1 LTLAVIT
8 SEENTMRYSPF
19 VERISGESVSAWD
32 IHYAAIE
39 ARGRGEDVI
48 VLSIGDP
55 DFATDS
61 AICETAVEAL
71 RQGDTHYTHVLGR
84 PLLREAIAAK
94 QSELQG
100 IPVKAENVALVAGA
114 QNGLFATALCLF
126 SQGDEVLVPEPM
138 YLTYEACIHASG
150 ARIATIEQ
158 PASNGFRLT
167 RAALEAAIT
176 DKTRGIA
183 LATPCN
189 PTGNVYSREELEAVA
204 EVARRHDL
212 WVISDEVYGQIT
224 YDRPHLSIASLPGM
238 AERTVVLNSLSKSH
252 AMTGWRVGWVVAPP
266 TLIGHL
272 DNLLLCMLYGLPGF
286 IQEAALKAL
295 ELDEPVVS
303 HAREVYRRRR
313 DLVVAGLR
321 GVVELDCRVPQAG
334 MFMLVDVRRTGLS
347 SMDFAWQLFRQTGVS
362 VLDAEAFGASA
373 KGFVRISFTVADDT
387 LKDAC
392 QRIAGFV
399 ESLRANQ

>member
-1 LTLAVIT
+1 
-8 SEENTMRYSPF
+8 MRYSSF
-19 VERISGESVSAWD
+19 VERISGDSVSAWD
-32 IHYAAIE
+32 IHYAAVD

-48 VLSIGDP
+48 VLSVGDP
-55 DFATDS
+55 DFATDK
-61 AICETAVEAL
+61 AICDAAVEAL
-71 RQGDTHYTHVLGR
+71 RAGDTHYTHVLGR

-94 QSELQG
+94 QSALLG
-100 IPVKAENVALVAGA
+100 LPVTAAQVALVAGA

-126 SQGDEVLVPEPM
+126 QQGDEVLVPEPM

-158 PASNGFRLT
+158 PAANGFRLT
-167 RAALEAAIT
+167 AAALEAAIT

-204 EVARRHDL
+204 DVARRHDL
-212 WVISDEVYGQIT
+212 WVISDEVYSQIT
-224 YDRPHLSIASLPGM
+224 YDREHLSIATLPGM
-238 AERTVVLNSLSKSH
+238 AERTVILNSLSKSH

-295 ELDEPVVS
+295 ELDDEIVGQ
-303 HAREVYRRRR
+303 ARELYRGRR
-313 DLVVAGLR
+313 DLVMAGL
-321 GVVELDCRVPQAG
+321 GQVAELDCRTPEAG

-362 VLDAEAFGASA
+362 VLDAQAFGASA
-373 KGFVRISFTVADDT
+373 KGFVRISFTVADAD
-387 LKDAC
+387 LKEAC
-392 QRIAGFV
+392 KRIAGFV
-399 ESLRANQ
+399 ESLASVR

>member
-1 LTLAVIT
+1 
-8 SEENTMRYSPF
+8 MRYSSF
-19 VERISGESVSAWD
+19 VQRISGEAVSAWD

-48 VLSIGDP
+48 VLSVGDP

-61 AICETAVEAL
+61 AICERAVQAL
-71 RQGDTHYTHVLGR
+71 RAGDTHYTHVLGR

-94 QSELQG
+94 QSALLG
-100 IPVKAENVALVAGA
+100 LPVRAENVALVAGA

-126 SQGDEVLVPEPM
+126 EQGDEVLVPEPM

-150 ARIATIEQ
+150 AQIATIEQ
-158 PASNGFRLT
+158 PAANGFRLT
-167 RAALEAAIT
+167 QAALEAALT
-176 DKTRGIA
+176 EKTRGIA

-204 EVARRHDL
+204 AVAQRHDL

-224 YDRPHLSIASLPGM
+224 FDRPHLSIATLEGM
-238 AERTVVLNSLSKSH
+238 AERTVILNSLSKSH
-252 AMTGWRVGWVVAPP
+252 AMTGWRVGWVVGP
-266 TLIGHL
+266 TDLIGHL

-286 IQEAALKAL
+286 IQEAALQAL
-295 ELDEPVVS
+295 ALDEPVVEQ
-303 HAREVYRRRR
+303 ARQLYRRRR
-313 DLVVAGLR
+313 DLVVGALSQVR
-321 GVVELDCRVPQAG
+321 ELDCRTPEAG

-347 SMDFAWQLFRQTGVS
+347 SLDFAWQLFRQTGVS
-362 VLDAEAFGASA
+362 VLDAQAFGASA
-373 KGFVRISFTVADDT
+373 EGFVRLSFTVADDV

-399 ESLRANQ
+399 ESLRANR

>member
-1 LTLAVIT
+1 
-8 SEENTMRYSPF
+8 MRYSSF
-19 VERISGESVSAWD
+19 VERISGDSVSAWD
-32 IHYAAIE
+32 IHYAAVD

-48 VLSIGDP
+48 VLSVGDP
-55 DFATDS
+55 DFATDK
-61 AICETAVEAL
+61 AICDAAVHAL
-71 RQGDTHYTHVLGR
+71 RAGDTHYTHVLGR

-94 QSELQG
+94 QTALLG
-100 IPVKAENVALVAGA
+100 LPIGAEQVALVAGA

-126 SQGDEVLVPEPM
+126 QQGDEVLVPEPM

-158 PASNGFRLT
+158 PAANGFRLT
-167 RAALEAAIT
+167 AAALEAAIT

-204 EVARRHDL
+204 DVARRHDL

-224 YDRPHLSIASLPGM
+224 YDRTHLSIATLPGM
-238 AERTVVLNSLSKSH
+238 AERTVILNSLSKSH

-266 TLIGHL
+266 TLVGHL

-295 ELDEPVVS
+295 ELDDEIVGQ
-303 HAREVYRRRR
+303 ARELYRRRR
-313 DLVVAGLR
+313 DLVVAGL
-321 GVVELDCRVPQAG
+321 GQVAELDCRTPEAG

-362 VLDAEAFGASA
+362 VLDAQAFGASA
-373 KGFVRISFTVADDT
+373 EGFVRISFTVADDD
-387 LKDAC
+387 LKEAC
-392 QRIAGFV
+392 KRIAGFV
-399 ESLRANQ
+399 ESLSSPR

>member
-1 LTLAVIT
+1 
-8 SEENTMRYSPF
+8 MRYSSF
-19 VERISGESVSAWD
+19 VERISGDSVSAWD
-32 IHYAAIE
+32 IHYAAVD

-48 VLSIGDP
+48 VLSVGDP
-55 DFATDS
+55 DFATDK
-61 AICETAVEAL
+61 AICDAAVHAL
-71 RQGDTHYTHVLGR
+71 RAGDTHYTHVLGR

-94 QSELQG
+94 QTALLG
-100 IPVKAENVALVAGA
+100 LPIGAEQVALVAGA

-126 SQGDEVLVPEPM
+126 QQGDEVLVPEPM

-158 PASNGFRLT
+158 PAANGFRLT
-167 RAALEAAIT
+167 AAALEAAIT

-204 EVARRHDL
+204 DVARRHDL

-224 YDRPHLSIASLPGM
+224 YDRTHLSIATLPGM
-238 AERTVVLNSLSKSH
+238 AERTVILNSLSKSH
-252 AMTGWRVGWVVAPP
+252 AMTGWRVGWVVAPS
-266 TLIGHL
+266 TLVGHL

-295 ELDEPVVS
+295 ELDDEIVGQ
-303 HAREVYRRRR
+303 ARELYRRRR
-313 DLVVAGLR
+313 DLVVAGL
-321 GVVELDCRVPQAG
+321 GQVAELDCRTPEAG

-347 SMDFAWQLFRQTGVS
+347 SMDFAWQLFRQAGVS
-362 VLDAEAFGASA
+362 VLDAQAFGASA
-373 KGFVRISFTVADDT
+373 EGFVRISFTVADDD
-387 LKDAC
+387 LKEAC
-392 QRIAGFV
+392 KRIAGFV
-399 ESLRANQ
+399 ESLSSPR

>member
-1 LTLAVIT
+1 
-8 SEENTMRYSPF
+8 MRYSSF
-19 VERISGESVSAWD
+19 VERISGDSVSAWD
-32 IHYAAIE
+32 IHYAAVD

-48 VLSIGDP
+48 VLSVGDP
-55 DFATDS
+55 NFATDK
-61 AICETAVEAL
+61 AICDAAVEAL
-71 RQGDTHYTHVLGR
+71 RAGDTHYTHVLGR

-94 QSELQG
+94 QSALLG
-100 IPVKAENVALVAGA
+100 LPVTAAQVALVAGA

-126 SQGDEVLVPEPM
+126 QQGDEVLVPEPM

-158 PASNGFRLT
+158 PAANGFRLT
-167 RAALEAAIT
+167 AAALEAAIT

-204 EVARRHDL
+204 DVARRHDL

-224 YDRPHLSIASLPGM
+224 YDREHLSIATLPGM
-238 AERTVVLNSLSKSH
+238 AERTVILNSLSKSH

-295 ELDEPVVS
+295 ELDDEIVGQ
-303 HAREVYRRRR
+303 ARELYRRRR
-313 DLVVAGLR
+313 DLVLAGL
-321 GVVELDCRVPQAG
+321 GQVAELDCRTPEAG

-362 VLDAEAFGASA
+362 VLDAQAFGASA
-373 KGFVRISFTVADDT
+373 EGFVRISFTVADDD
-387 LKDAC
+387 LKEAC
-392 QRIAGFV
+392 KRIAGFV
-399 ESLRANQ
+399 ESLSSQR